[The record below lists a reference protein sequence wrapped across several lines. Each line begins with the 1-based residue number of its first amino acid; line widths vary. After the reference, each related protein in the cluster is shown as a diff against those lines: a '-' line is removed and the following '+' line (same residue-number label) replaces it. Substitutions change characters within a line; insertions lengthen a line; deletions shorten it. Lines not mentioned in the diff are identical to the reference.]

1 MSVRNNPENTGSY
14 IKELEGKISELILEL
29 SEKRELLKTEQEQ
42 KQFYQ
47 FVADFA
53 FGWELWFD
61 PSGKIKYCSPSCL
74 DMTGYTANQ
83 IIESASISELLV
95 YSLDREKFDRF
106 LADAL
111 DQLLASPSL
120 EFRIMTR
127 TRQIRWCSVNVRG
140 VYNRQGRYMG
150 IRASVQD
157 ITRLKRALGH
167 INELSA
173 GKELENRNRQR
184 LKTELDIRERE
195 LVAFLLQL
203 SRKNELI
210 ALVSQHIKKIT
221 EDNYKCSREK
231 LGKLQQLLEKSQRDS
246 VDWNMVELQ
255 IERFYPG
262 FTGRLFVR
270 HPKLTAND
278 KKLAACLRLGLTSK
292 EIAGLRNLTC
302 QSVEIA
308 RVRLRK
314 KLKLP
319 RQIRLVNYLSNI

>member
-1 MSVRNNPENTGSY
+1 MSVRNNPENTSDY

-83 IIESASISELLV
+83 IMESVSISELLV

-106 LADAL
+106 LSDAL
-111 DQLLASPSL
+111 NQLLASPSL

-167 INELSA
+167 INELSV
-173 GKELENRNRQR
+173 GKELENRGRQR

-210 ALVSQHIKKIT
+210 ALASQHIKKIT
-221 EDNYKCSREK
+221 EDDNKHNREK
-231 LGKLQQLLEKSQRDS
+231 LQKLLQLLEKSQRDS

-262 FTGRLFVR
+262 FTDRLFVR

-292 EIAGLRNLTC
+292 EIAGLRNLTR

-319 RQIRLVNYLSNI
+319 RQIRLVNYMSNI

>member
-1 MSVRNNPENTGSY
+1 MSARNNPENKDSY
-14 IKELEGKISELILEL
+14 IKELEGKISELLFEL
-29 SEKRELLKTEQEQ
+29 NEKQELLKTEQEQ
-42 KQFYQ
+42 KEFYQ

-53 FGWELWFD
+53 YGWELWFE

-83 IIESASISELLV
+83 IMESVPLSELLV

-111 DQLLASPSL
+111 NQLLASPSL
-120 EFRIMTR
+120 EFRIMSR

-140 VYNRQGRYMG
+140 VYNRQDRYMG

-157 ITRLKRALGH
+157 ITRLKKALGH

-210 ALVSQHIKKIT
+210 AMASQHIKKIT
-221 EDNYKCSREK
+221 EGVNKYNREK
-231 LGKLQQLLEKSQRDS
+231 LDKLLELLDKSQKNS

-255 IERFYPG
+255 LERFYPG
-262 FTGRLFVR
+262 FTDRLFVR
-270 HPKLTAND
+270 HPKLTPND
-278 KKLAACLRLGLTSK
+278 RKLAACLRLGLTSK
-292 EIAGLRNLTC
+292 EIAGLRNLTR

>member
-1 MSVRNNPENTGSY
+1 MSVRNPGNRDSY
-14 IKELEGKISELILEL
+14 IKELESKISELLFEL
-29 SEKRELLKTEQEQ
+29 SEKGELLKTEQEQ
-42 KQFYQ
+42 KQYYQ

-61 PSGKIKYCSPSCL
+61 PSGKIKYCSPSCP

-111 DQLLASPSL
+111 NQLLVSPSL

-140 VYNRQGRYMG
+140 VYNRQGRYIS
-150 IRASVQD
+150 IRTSVQN
-157 ITRLKRALGH
+157 ITRLKKALGH

-173 GKELENRNRQR
+173 GKELENRGRQR
-184 LKTELDIRERE
+184 LKTELDFRERE

-210 ALVSQHIKKIT
+210 AIVSQQIKKIT

-231 LGKLQQLLEKSQRDS
+231 LQKLLQLLEKSQRNS

-262 FTGRLFVR
+262 FSDRLFVR

-292 EIAGLRNLTC
+292 EIAGLRNLTR

-319 RQIRLVNYLSNI
+319 RQIRLVNYLSDI

>member
-1 MSVRNNPENTGSY
+1 MSARNNPENRDIY
-14 IKELEGKISELILEL
+14 IKELEAKISELIFEL
-29 SEKRELLKTEQEQ
+29 SEKRELLKSEQEQ

-53 FGWELWFD
+53 FGWELWLD
-61 PSGKIKYCSPSCL
+61 PSGKIKYSSPSCL
-74 DMTGYTANQ
+74 DLTGFSANQ
-83 IIESASISELLV
+83 IIESASLSELLV
-95 YSLDREKFDRF
+95 YSFDREKFDKF
-106 LADAL
+106 LSDAL
-111 DQLLASPSL
+111 NQLLVSPSC

-173 GKELENRNRQR
+173 GKELENRNMQR

-221 EDNYKCSREK
+221 EDDCKYSREK
-231 LGKLQQLLEKSQRDS
+231 LGKLLKLLDKSQKDS

-255 IERFYPG
+255 LEKFYPG
-262 FTGRLFVR
+262 FMDRLFVR
-270 HPKLTAND
+270 HPKLTPTD

-314 KLKLP
+314 KMKLP
-319 RQIRLVNYLSNI
+319 RKIRLLNYLSNI